1 MGIWL
6 YGWIIDHWGVNV
18 AGILLILFVVLYLY
32 SETFGSFSFARQ
44 NSTKSSKNNNSELN
58 TTYSSPAITTTLP
71 YLESSEK

>member
-6 YGWIIDHWGVNV
+6 YGCIIDHWGVNI

-32 SETFGSFSFARQ
+32 AETFGSFSFARQ
-44 NSTKSSKNNNSELN
+44 NSPKSSKNNKPELN
-58 TTYSSPAITTTLP
+58 ITSSSPEITTTLS